1 MCNSTGELG
10 HSSAALTAVQQAL
23 LLDPMNADLIAQA
36 KELHIIEKEKLEE
49 KKMMMMMMKNSK
61 KIVNDAKD
69 DDDKDD
75 HAKGVIG
82 VKVGSDDNEDQLII
96 KDRRRRSSDKH
107 CIIGSG
113 DDNSNLAD
121 ELNKYLISLDNYNN
135 TATANN
141 SNNNDDDVKGDDHSN
156 NNAQLVKIKI
166 NIITG
171 IEKDNALKM
180 TFRLSGCI
188 QQLIKTIHRYTE
200 IYKQIVDDVDDDD
213 NSNNSN
219 NSSSKS
225 SDDGNS
231 KRSNVKM
238 ILSNC
243 YDILAIII
251 DQQRASKLLI
261 IELKLITS
269 IKSLIKFIHINTDIS
284 LLKSLIHLCYVLCY
298 DDICMKSMN
307 IIIGDKIILCYLST
321 CIGNI
326 SYNLNTLLS
335 NISTT
340 TTTTTT
346 PSTTTTSSTTT
357 IKSDDHNNNNSND
370 INNNFKDKIE
380 CLEISIKIFK
390 IALFST
396 ISQNIFNTLE
406 SSVSCT
412 IAYSI
417 TTMFQ
422 CALSYYN
429 KITKDDYLVIY
440 ESVSR

>member
-49 KKMMMMMMKNSK
+49 KKMMMMMMMMKDSK
-61 KIVNDAKD
+61 KIDNDAKYN
-69 DDDKDD
+69 DDKDD
-75 HAKGVIG
+75 VKG
-82 VKVGSDDNEDQLII
+82 VKVGRDNNEDQLII
-96 KDRRRRSSDKH
+96 KDRRRISDDN

-113 DDNSNLAD
+113 ENSNLAD
-121 ELNKYLISLDNYNN
+121 ELNKCLISLDNYNN
-135 TATANN
+135 TTTANN
-141 SNNNDDDVKGDDHSN
+141 NNNINDDVKGDDHSIN
-156 NNAQLVKIKI
+156 TQLVRMKM

-171 IEKDNALKM
+171 IEKDNALRT

-188 QQLIKTIHRYTE
+188 QQLIKTIHRYTD

-213 NSNNSN
+213 NSNNS
-219 NSSSKS
+219 SSSNGSSNS

-231 KRSNVKM
+231 KRKNVKM
-238 ILSNC
+238 ILSSC
-243 YDILAIII
+243 YDILAILI

-269 IKSLIKFIHINTDIS
+269 IKSLIKFIHINRDIS

-307 IIIGDKIILCYLST
+307 IIIGDKIILCYLSS

-326 SYNLNTLLS
+326 SYNLNTLQS
-335 NISTT
+335 NTT
-340 TTTTTT
+340 TTI
-346 PSTTTTSSTTT
+346 TTTTSSS
-357 IKSDDHNNNNSND
+357 IESDHRNNNNNND
-370 INNNFKDKIE
+370 NNNFKDKIE

-440 ESVSR
+440 ESVS